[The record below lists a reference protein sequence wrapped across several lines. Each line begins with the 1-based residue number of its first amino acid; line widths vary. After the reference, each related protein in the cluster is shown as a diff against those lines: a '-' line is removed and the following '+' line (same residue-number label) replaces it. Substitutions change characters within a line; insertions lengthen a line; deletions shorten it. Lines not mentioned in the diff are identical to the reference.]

1 MTNTHATPDTPAARL
16 AALLEG
22 AGLEIPGG
30 VGAREPYGAFEAD
43 LPSPEAALRITAERH
58 GGAWGG
64 GAEGHGGA
72 WGGGAVHLVA
82 DDEVDARWA
91 RTAAEFG
98 IGGGEPGGGGPDG
111 GPSDGASPDGGL
123 SGGAPLSGGSTNGDG
138 AFLVAAA
145 VRHVPLV
152 WSRVRPGPGWSPA
165 ALLVGDRG
173 RFVAVTRDGS
183 ALLGACRT
191 GDGVRLVAFDRLP
204 DRREEAARS
213 EAAET
218 PAQRAAAWA
227 GLFRDVTADDALRL
241 AWAEWLGFNRAAPD
255 DVLVRIARLRVGSL
269 RPRRDLPPVATAA
282 LATDPDWR
290 VRAELAEAGP
300 DLTPDQW
307 SALFFTPPEP
317 RHPQFL
323 VERAAWTGAD
333 LAPDTYER
341 LAAHPRPAVRAAA
354 AELPGLPAPLATRL
368 ADDPLPAVRAA
379 ACPAAWPH
387 LDPPAR
393 RRLLDDPAPVA
404 RRAALLAHHEEHP
417 LPRALYDAENLGER
431 AVRHCR
437 LERDLAEHLAAHP
450 DRDLREHLAANP
462 HLPPD
467 LVAALGHDP
476 DDAVRLAVSVRPEL
490 TEDQRASVPYTFDA
504 RATRRTLPWVAA
516 LHDDPDAMRRCA
528 ASAHPLLRGSAA
540 RARRL
545 PPDVAERLARDEDRV
560 VRLFLAESCDDAPAD
575 LLLEVWRWWDGSF
588 SHPDRPRGHPN
599 FPRTDLLRYTDD
611 PSPRMRRLAPDDPES
626 TPELVERLS
635 RDPAAEVRC
644 RAAEDPRLSPATA
657 VRLLDDVHARVRA
670 AAARNPNLPARTLV
684 RVLRDRTTLRDAA
697 TNPGLPVRIMRRML
711 EGVGPRR

>member
-1 MTNTHATPDTPAARL
+1 MTNARTTPGTPAARL

-30 VGAREPYGAFEAD
+30 VGAGEPFGAFEAG
-43 LPSPEAALRITAERH
+43 LPSPAAALRFTAEAPGAAWAP
-58 GGAWGG
+58 GGASG
-64 GAEGHGGA
+64 GGA

-82 DDEVDARWA
+82 DDEVDAHWA
-91 RTAAEFG
+91 RSAADFG
-98 IGGGEPGGGGPDG
+98 IGGAGPDG
-111 GPSDGASPDGGL
+111 GP
-123 SGGAPLSGGSTNGDG
+123 TNGGPSDDG
-138 AFLVAAA
+138 SPGGDGTFLVAAA

-152 WSRVRPGPGWSPA
+152 WSRVRPGPEWSPA
-165 ALLVGDRG
+165 ALLAGDRG

-191 GDGVRLVAFDRLP
+191 DDGVRLVAFDRLR

-218 PAQRAAAWA
+218 PAQRDAAWA
-227 GLFRDVTADDALRL
+227 GLFRDVTADDVLRL
-241 AWAEWLGFNRAAPD
+241 AWAEWLGFNPSAPD
-255 DVLVRIARLRVGSL
+255 DVLVRIARLGVGSL
-269 RPRRDLPPVATAA
+269 RHRRDLPPVVTAA

-290 VRAELAEAGP
+290 VRAQLAEAGAG
-300 DLTPDQW
+300 LTPDQW
-307 SALFFTPPEP
+307 DALFFTPPEP
-317 RHPQFL
+317 RRLEFL
-323 VERAAWTGAD
+323 VERSARTGAD
-333 LAPDTYER
+333 LAPGTYER
-341 LAAHPRPAVRAAA
+341 LAAHPDPAVRAAA
-354 AELPGLPAPLATRL
+354 AGLPGMPGPFVTVL
-368 ADDPLPAVRAA
+368 ADDPVPAVRAA

-387 LDPPAR
+387 LTPPAR

-417 LPRALYDAENLGER
+417 LPRALHDAEDLGEQ
-431 AVRHCR
+431 AVRRCR

-450 DRDLREHLAANP
+450 DRDVREHLAANP

-490 TEDQRASVPYTFDA
+490 TEEQRSSVPYTLDA
-504 RATRRTLPWVAA
+504 RAMRRTLPWVAA

-560 VRLFLAESCDDAPAD
+560 VRLFLAESCDDAPAG

-599 FPRTDLLRYTDD
+599 FPRADLLRYADD
-611 PSPRMRRLAPDDPES
+611 PSPRMRRLAPDDPEA

-635 RDPAAEVRC
+635 RDPAAEVR
-644 RAAEDPRLSPATA
+644 RRTAEDPRLSPATV
-657 VRLLDDVHARVRA
+657 VRLLDDVDEGVRV
-670 AAARNPNLPARTLV
+670 AAARNPALPARALV
-684 RVLRDRTTLRDAA
+684 RLLRDRATLRDAVA
-697 TNPGLPVRIMRRML
+697 NPGLPVPVMRRML

>member
-1 MTNTHATPDTPAARL
+1 MTNARTTPGTPAARL

-30 VGAREPYGAFEAD
+30 VGAGEPYGAFEAD
-43 LPSPEAALRITAERH
+43 LPSPAAALRITAEAPGGASG
-58 GGAWGG
+58 GGAWEG
-64 GAEGHGGA
+64 GAA
-72 WGGGAVHLVA
+72 RLVA
-82 DDEVDARWA
+82 DDEVDAHWA
-91 RTAAEFG
+91 RFAAEFG
-98 IGGGEPGGGGPDG
+98 FGGGGPEGGPVND
-111 GPSDGASPDGGL
+111 GPSDGTPSVGGASGAGP
-123 SGGAPLSGGSTNGDG
+123 SGGDG
-138 AFLVAAA
+138 TFLVAAA
-145 VRHVPLV
+145 VRHVPFV
-152 WSRVRPGPGWSPA
+152 WSRVRPGPDWSPA

-204 DRREEAARS
+204 DRREQAARS

-218 PAQRAAAWA
+218 PARRDAAWA
-227 GLFRDVTADDALRL
+227 DLFRAVTADDVPRL
-241 AWAEWLGFNRAAPD
+241 AWAEWLGFNPSAPD
-255 DVLVRIARLRVGSL
+255 DVLLRIARLGVGSL
-269 RPRRDLPPVATAA
+269 CHRRHLPPVVTAA

-290 VRAELAEAGP
+290 VRDELAATRRE
-300 DLTPDQW
+300 LTPDQW

-317 RHPQFL
+317 RRLEFL
-323 VERAAWTGAD
+323 VVSAARTGAD
-333 LAPDTYER
+333 LAPETYER
-341 LAAHPRPAVRAAA
+341 LAAHPSPAVRAAA
-354 AELPGLPAPLATRL
+354 AGLPGLPGSFAAALT
-368 ADDPLPAVRAA
+368 DDPVPAVRAA

-387 LDPPAR
+387 LAPPAR

-417 LPRALYDAENLGER
+417 LPRRVYDAEDLGEQ
-431 AVRHCR
+431 AVRRCR
-437 LERDLAEHLAAHP
+437 LERDLAEHLAADP
-450 DRDLREHLAANP
+450 DRDVREHLAANP
-462 HLPPD
+462 HLPSD

-490 TEDQRASVPYTFDA
+490 TEEQRASVPYTFDA
-504 RATRRTLPWVAA
+504 RAMRHTLPWVAA

-560 VRLFLAESCDDAPAD
+560 VRLFLAESCDDAPAG

-599 FPRTDLLRYTDD
+599 FPRAGLLRYADD

-635 RDPAAEVRC
+635 RDHAAEVRR
-644 RAAEDPRLSPATA
+644 RAAEDPRLSPATV
-657 VRLLDDVHARVRA
+657 VRLLDDVDEGVRVT
-670 AAARNPNLPARTLV
+670 AARNPALPARALV
-684 RVLRDRTTLRDAA
+684 RLLRDRATLRDAVA
-697 TNPGLPVRIMRRML
+697 NPGLPVPVMRRML
-711 EGVGPRR
+711 EGVGPGR